1 MNELI
6 NNLRLDAGIS
16 QLKDDPRL
24 VVIDREGNVI
34 DPLIGLEKF
43 AELIISECARVG
55 REHVLEKSGV
65 SKDYTGIVYVENAI
79 KDHFKD
85 KP

>member
-6 NNLRLDAGIS
+6 NNLRLDAGIA

-43 AELIISECARVG
+43 AELLVRECANIATINQYQSYTPG
-55 REHVLEKSGV
+55 HYILNHFGV
-65 SKDYTGIVYVENAI
+65 EE
-79 KDHFKD
+79 
-85 KP
+85 